1 MMDFDCPYCSWGM
14 NREDINN
21 QVHEDNHI
29 GEWDIKCT
37 NCKKDLVL
45 TAEPSIDYWVYKKEK
60 EEG

>member
-1 MMDFDCPYCSWGM
+1 M

-45 TAEPSIDYWVYKKEK
+45 TAEPSIDYWAYKKEK